1 MKSNAISTKIKLIGV
16 FFIILMTSIILT
28 TIYLNERNKKDAL
41 VINIAGKERMLT
53 QKISKNIFYLYHNN
67 NHSFVELDTAT
78 VEFIY
83 NLNSLKDGNKL
94 TGILKAPTDKIAKQ
108 LAKVEILWNNFNLN
122 INKFKEIIIQREN
135 KSNNENEYL
144 LKNIVDSV
152 YNTNNTL
159 LLEVDNLVSL
169 YTSYT
174 EEKTDY
180 LRYIQYI
187 FGLIIISL
195 MFYSFM
201 QLKAMEDNAKKF
213 FEFSKKL
220 VQTSNNTHL
229 EPIKI
234 EAEKEIVDATDT
246 INCFIDKINSAM
258 NYSASAIEQSKNA
271 SIKLEEITDEFDKII
286 GEITHSSDISK
297 QLNKSE
303 DMVIQSQEDLINS
316 TKKLQV
322 LKNQLDNLL
331 TSCKPKN
338 SI

>member
-1 MKSNAISTKIKLIGV
+1 MKSNTISTKIKLIGI

-67 NHSFVELDTAT
+67 NHSFSELDTAT

-83 NLNSLKDGNKL
+83 NLNSLKNGNKL
-94 TGILKAPTDKIAKQ
+94 TGILKAPTDKIAEQ
-108 LAKVEILWNNFNLN
+108 LAKVEILWNDFNLN
-122 INKFKEIIIQREN
+122 INKFKEVVLLRDN
-135 KSNNENEYL
+135 KNEYL
-144 LKNIVDSV
+144 LKNIVNSV
-152 YNTNNTL
+152 YNTNNNL

-169 YTSYT
+169 YTEYT

-180 LRYIQYI
+180 LRYIQYL
-187 FGLIIISL
+187 FGLVIISL

-234 EAEKEIVDATDT
+234 EAEKEILEASDT

-286 GEITHSSDISK
+286 GEITHSSDISN

-338 SI
+338 SN